1 MKNDEKNMPV
11 SQTRLYK
18 IYSQMKQRCYNPK
31 NQHYPAYGAKGIIIC
46 DEWLGENGF
55 KCFQKW
61 ALTNGYENALTIDR
75 IDPSKGYSPDNC
87 QWLSRSDNSSR
98 AIHKKKAKDFQ
109 SLWNAYIKKQRTVTI
124 TLPLDKKQDSM
135 VLDRIA
141 ERMRSG
147 CGKVSA
153 IKSLILD
160 DKPVHAYPIVITPS
174 GDDYVVYVPDL
185 EINTQGTGIA
195 DAMEMA
201 RDAIGAWGC
210 YEQDEKR
217 PIPAPGVKKVE
228 SAPDDIV
235 TLVDVDFDEYR
246 RRHEMRYIRKN
257 VTIPSW
263 LNEMAEQA
271 GINFSSTLQEALK
284 TALHVDNT
292 EPYGRISHS
301 HK

>member
-1 MKNDEKNMPV
+1 MKDDKEKKDAPV

-18 IYSQMKQRCYNPK
+18 IYSQMKQRCYNPN
-31 NQHYPAYGAKGIIIC
+31 NQHYPVYGAKGIIMC
-46 DEWLGENGF
+46 DEWLGKNGF
-55 KCFQKW
+55 KCFMEW
-61 ALTNGYENALTIDR
+61 ALMNGYENTLTIDR

-98 AIHKKKAKDFQ
+98 VKHKKKTKDFQ
-109 SLWNAYIKKQRTVTI
+109 SFWNAYAKKQRTITI
-124 TLPLDKKQDSM
+124 TMPLDKEQDSV

-153 IKSLILD
+153 VKSLILD
-160 DKPVHAYPIVITPS
+160 DKPVHAYPIVITPI
-174 GDDYVVYVPDL
+174 GNDYVVYVPNL
-185 EINTQGTGIA
+185 EINTQGTSVA

-201 RDAIGAWGC
+201 RDAIGMWGC

-217 PIPAPGVKKVE
+217 PIPQPGNPT
-228 SAPDDIV
+228 SIQASPADIV

-246 RRHEMRYIRKN
+246 RRHETRVVRKN

-263 LNEMAEQA
+263 LNERAEAA
-271 GINFSSTLQEALK
+271 GINFSAALQEALK
-284 TALHVDNT
+284 SQLHV
-292 EPYGRISHS
+292 EGR
-301 HK
+301 